1 MSDIRIYPD
10 PILRGKSLP
19 LEIIDSKAKEMIDE
33 MIRIM
38 YAYKGIGLAAPQIG
52 ILFRV
57 IVVDTE
63 QGAIPMINPEILESE
78 GEDTAEEGCLSV
90 PEIRVNII
98 RGSKILVRGI
108 DLEEKEIELEVSGL
122 LARVFQHEIDH
133 LEGKLIIDSLPGLK
147 RNLFKSR
154 LKRRRNGQQPVN
166 HWYAKDEGY

>member
-19 LEIIDSKAKEMIDE
+19 LKEIDSKAYEMIDE
-33 MIRIM
+33 MVRIM

-63 QGAIPMINPEILESE
+63 QGSIPMINPEVLESE
-78 GEDTAEEGCLSV
+78 GEDTGEEGCLSV
-90 PEIRVNII
+90 PEVRVNII

-108 DLEEKEIELEVSGL
+108 DPDEKEIELEVSGL

-133 LEGKLIIDSLPGLK
+133 LDGRLIIDNLPRSE
-147 RNLFKSR
+147 RNLFKSE
-154 LKRRRNGQQPVN
+154 LKKKEKWKTARQ
-166 HWYAKDEGY
+166 

>member
-1 MSDIRIYPD
+1 LPD

-19 LEIIDSKAKEMIDE
+19 LKEIDSKAREMIDE

-63 QGAIPMINPEILESE
+63 QGSIPIINPEILESD

-90 PEIRVNII
+90 PEVSVNVI

-108 DLEEKEIELEVSGL
+108 DLNEKEIEFEVSGL

-133 LEGKLIIDSLPGLK
+133 LEGKLIIDNLPGLK
-147 RNLFKSR
+147 
-154 LKRRRNGQQPVN
+154 
-166 HWYAKDEGY
+166 